1 MLIFS
6 SNGHIIIKPY
16 RFYLIAIDFLICFD
30 YSVAKDFN
38 QFILIACNEHYFTV
52 LYKHQESTSSNWIN
66 PTFYN
71 KNSMNVCFVLF
82 ESLAHSPWTTLRQL
96 CAGVNSGWTL
106 NAQIGTHRVFLSE
119 LGMRVHLR

>member
-1 MLIFS
+1 M
-6 SNGHIIIKPY
+6 
-16 RFYLIAIDFLICFD
+16 FYFTPCNLIAVDFLISFD

-38 QFILIACNEHYFTV
+38 QFIPIACHVHYITV
-52 LYKHQESTSSNWIN
+52 LYKHQESSCWIN

-71 KNSMNVCFVLF
+71 KNAMNVCFVLF
-82 ESLAHSPWTTLRQL
+82 ESLAHSLRTTLRQL

-106 NAQIGTHRVFLSE
+106 DAQIGTHRLFLSE